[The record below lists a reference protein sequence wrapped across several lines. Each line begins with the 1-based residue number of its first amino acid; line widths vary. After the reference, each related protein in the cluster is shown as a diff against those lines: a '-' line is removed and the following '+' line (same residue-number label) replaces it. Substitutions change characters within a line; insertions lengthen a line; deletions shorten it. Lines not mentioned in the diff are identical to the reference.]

1 MLAESQV
8 HNNVEDRKTMHCSD
22 AVVNNMKFMVLS
34 FIYWYIEDG
43 HTAWYYI
50 VQEQAVVA
58 SS

>member
-1 MLAESQV
+1 M

-34 FIYWYIEDG
+34 FIYWYIEDR